1 MSSPTES
8 PLKRFIPIPSEYQ
21 IYDSYTEDPKWQ
33 KKFTVIWTSV
43 LAFSLLLSV
52 PYIVHHFRIGRLYAG
67 LAIRESL
74 HPSQDVSNAARA
86 SAKRDHSQS
95 KWRSTFIGR
104 ALTGVGAMVQSLTL
118 WTLPVPDLSLLK
130 GEVGDC
136 CRKAYFTLSISQI
149 VLVMGYAAAVIA
161 CFVVGANLTQNS
173 NRPGFLALS
182 QLPLIVL
189 LSLKSPLPLPIF
201 VPSLSYEHYNFLH
214 RWTGRTLFLSATV
227 HGAMWIHQFLV
238 TDQHDQISASKSRRG
253 ILAYALMGMVVITSL
268 KPIRRKCYQLFWIA
282 HIMFFVGFFAA
293 VSYHTPYSQPWI
305 WACVSIYAYDLV
317 VRMLRYRI
325 KDATLVP
332 VDKTLT
338 MIYIPDCDAGWLPT
352 QHVLL
357 RVLSGSGIFESH
369 PFTITNAPSTPF
381 SASPRGI
388 ILYAKVAGD
397 WTKKLHD
404 LARDIKSLEVGD
416 DLEEKESFLAANNK
430 ARLSGGG
437 EGMEGMDHPGKRVQV
452 MIDGPY
458 GGLKMDLGQYESV
471 LLVGGGSGIT
481 FILGS
486 IEEALRVR
494 EKGKGPAKV
503 DVAWIVK
510 DLCTIEALTPSLL
523 HLYTLAQR
531 LHLTLTYN
539 LYLTNPPHPLPSA
552 PSLLPV
558 STTLS
563 PYRPEVAQLV
573 RESLPLPPTKTGG
586 ASSLEQGG
594 QLLTDDSVGHQLP
607 HHGEGRGH
615 AGGLAVVACGP
626 EGIVMEAK
634 NAVAGLGIA
643 ERVRCGGVGFHGEC
657 YSL

>member
-1 MSSPTES
+1 MSSSTE
-8 PLKRFIPIPSEYQ
+8 PLRRYIPIPSEYQ
-21 IYDSYTEDPKWQ
+21 IYNSYAEDPKWQ
-33 KKFTVIWTSV
+33 KKFTIIWTSF
-43 LAFSLLLSV
+43 LAFSLLLSI
-52 PYIVHHFRIGRLYAG
+52 PYIIHHFRIGRLYSG

-74 HPSQDVSNAARA
+74 DPSQDVSN
-86 SAKRDHSQS
+86 SSHGNAKRNHSQN
-95 KWRSTFIGR
+95 KWRATFIGR
-104 ALTGVGAMVQSLTL
+104 AVIGVGAMVQSITL
-118 WTLPVPDLSLLK
+118 WTLPMPDLSWLK

-136 CRKAYFTLSISQI
+136 CRRAYFTLSISQI
-149 VLVMGYAAAVIA
+149 ILVMGYAGAVIA

-238 TDQHDQISASKSRRG
+238 TDQHDQITAAKSKRG

-268 KPIRRKCYQLFWIA
+268 RPIRRKCYQLFWMA

-293 VSYHTPYSQPWI
+293 LSYHTPYSRPWI
-305 WACVSIYAYDLV
+305 WPCVAIYAYDLI

-338 MIYIPDCDAGWLPT
+338 MIHIPDCDAGWLPT

-369 PFTITNAPSTPF
+369 PFTITNAPSTAF

-397 WTKKLHD
+397 WTRKLHA
-404 LARDIKSLEVGD
+404 LARDVKSLEVGD
-416 DLEEKESFLAANNK
+416 DLEEKESFLANK
-430 ARLSGGG
+430 AQSERGGNVDE
-437 EGMEGMDHPGKRVQV
+437 EGIDHPGKRVQV

-458 GGLKMDLGQYESV
+458 GGLSMDLGQYESV

-494 EKGKGPAKV
+494 EKGRGPAKV
-503 DVAWIVK
+503 DVAWVVK
-510 DLCTIEALTPSLL
+510 DLCTIEALAPSLL

-531 LHLTLTYN
+531 LSLTLTYN
-539 LYLTNPPHPLPSA
+539 LYLTNPPHPLPST
-552 PSLLPV
+552 PSLLPA

-573 RESLPLPPTKTGG
+573 RESLPLPLTKTQG
-586 ASSLEQGG
+586 ASLEQGRE
-594 QLLTDDSVGHQLP
+594 LLTGGDDGHQVQ

-634 NAVAGLGIA
+634 NAVAGLGIS

-657 YSL
+657 YVL

>member
-1 MSSPTES
+1 MSSSTE
-8 PLKRFIPIPSEYQ
+8 PLRRYIPIPSEYQ
-21 IYDSYTEDPKWQ
+21 IYNSYAEDPKWQ
-33 KKFTVIWTSV
+33 KKFTIIWTSF
-43 LAFSLLLSV
+43 LAFSLLLSI
-52 PYIVHHFRIGRLYAG
+52 PYIIHHFRIGRLYSG

-74 HPSQDVSNAARA
+74 DPSQDVSN
-86 SAKRDHSQS
+86 SSHGNAKRNHSQN
-95 KWRSTFIGR
+95 KWRATFIGR
-104 ALTGVGAMVQSLTL
+104 AVIGVGAMVQSITL
-118 WTLPVPDLSLLK
+118 WTLPMPDLSWLK

-136 CRKAYFTLSISQI
+136 CRRAYFTLSISQI
-149 VLVMGYAAAVIA
+149 ILVMGYAGAVIA

-238 TDQHDQISASKSRRG
+238 TDQHDQITAAKSKRG

-268 KPIRRKCYQLFWIA
+268 RPIRRKCYQLFWMA

-293 VSYHTPYSQPWI
+293 LSYHTPYSRPWI
-305 WACVSIYAYDLV
+305 WPCVAIYAYDLI

-338 MIYIPDCDAGWLPT
+338 MIHIPDCDAGWLPT

-369 PFTITNAPSTPF
+369 PFTITNAPSTAF

-397 WTKKLHD
+397 WTRKLHA
-404 LARDIKSLEVGD
+404 LARDVKSLEVGD
-416 DLEEKESFLAANNK
+416 DLEEKESFLANK
-430 ARLSGGG
+430 AQSERGGNVDE
-437 EGMEGMDHPGKRVQV
+437 EGIDHPGKRVQV

-458 GGLKMDLGQYESV
+458 GGLSMDLGQYESV

-494 EKGKGPAKV
+494 EKGRGPAKV
-503 DVAWIVK
+503 DVAWVVK
-510 DLCTIEALTPSLL
+510 DLCTIEALAPSLL

-531 LHLTLTYN
+531 LSLTLTYN
-539 LYLTNPPHPLPSA
+539 LYLTNPPHPLPST
-552 PSLLPV
+552 PSLLPA

-573 RESLPLPPTKTGG
+573 RESLPLPLTKTQG
-586 ASSLEQGG
+586 ASLEQGRE
-594 QLLTDDSVGHQLP
+594 LLTGGDDGHQVQ

-657 YSL
+657 YVL

>member
-1 MSSPTES
+1 MSSSTE
-8 PLKRFIPIPSEYQ
+8 PLRRYIPIPSEYQ
-21 IYDSYTEDPKWQ
+21 IYNSYAEDPKWQ
-33 KKFTVIWTSV
+33 KKFTIIWTSF
-43 LAFSLLLSV
+43 LAFSLLLSI
-52 PYIVHHFRIGRLYAG
+52 PYIIHHFRIGRLYSG

-74 HPSQDVSNAARA
+74 DPSQDVSN
-86 SAKRDHSQS
+86 SSHGNAKRNHSQN
-95 KWRSTFIGR
+95 KWRATFLGR
-104 ALTGVGAMVQSLTL
+104 AVIGVGAMVQSITL
-118 WTLPVPDLSLLK
+118 WTLPMPDLSWLK

-136 CRKAYFTLSISQI
+136 CRRAYFTLSISQI
-149 VLVMGYAAAVIA
+149 ILVMGYAGAVIA

-238 TDQHDQISASKSRRG
+238 TDQHDQITAAKSKRG

-268 KPIRRKCYQLFWIA
+268 RPIRRKCYQLFWMA

-293 VSYHTPYSQPWI
+293 LSYHTPYSRPWI
-305 WACVSIYAYDLV
+305 WPCVAIYAYDLI

-338 MIYIPDCDAGWLPT
+338 MIHIPDCDAGWLPT
-352 QHVLL
+352 QHILL

-369 PFTITNAPSTPF
+369 PFTITNAPSTAF

-397 WTKKLHD
+397 WTRKLHA
-404 LARDIKSLEVGD
+404 LARDVKSLEVGD
-416 DLEEKESFLAANNK
+416 DLEEKESFLANK
-430 ARLSGGG
+430 AQSEGGG
-437 EGMEGMDHPGKRVQV
+437 NVDEEGIDHPGKRVQV

-458 GGLKMDLGQYESV
+458 GGLSMDLGQYESV

-494 EKGKGPAKV
+494 EKGRGPAKV
-503 DVAWIVK
+503 DVAWVVK
-510 DLCTIEALTPSLL
+510 DLCTIEALAPSLL

-531 LHLTLTYN
+531 LSLTLTYN
-539 LYLTNPPHPLPSA
+539 LYLTNPPHPLPST
-552 PSLLPV
+552 PSLLPA

-573 RESLPLPPTKTGG
+573 RESLPLPLTKTQG
-586 ASSLEQGG
+586 ASLEQGRE
-594 QLLTDDSVGHQLP
+594 LLTGGDDGHQVQ

-657 YSL
+657 YVL

>member
-1 MSSPTES
+1 M
-8 PLKRFIPIPSEYQ
+8 
-21 IYDSYTEDPKWQ
+21 
-33 KKFTVIWTSV
+33 
-43 LAFSLLLSV
+43 
-52 PYIVHHFRIGRLYAG
+52 
-67 LAIRESL
+67 
-74 HPSQDVSNAARA
+74 
-86 SAKRDHSQS
+86 
-95 KWRSTFIGR
+95 
-104 ALTGVGAMVQSLTL
+104 
-118 WTLPVPDLSLLK
+118 PDLSWLK

-136 CRKAYFTLSISQI
+136 CRRAYFTLSVSQI
-149 VLVMGYAAAVIA
+149 VLVLGYAGAVIA
-161 CFVVGANLTQNS
+161 CFVVGASLTQNS

-227 HGAMWIHQFLV
+227 HGAMWIHQFVV
-238 TDQHDQISASKSRRG
+238 TDQYDQIAAAKSKRG

-268 KPIRRKCYQLFWIA
+268 KPIRRKCYQLFWMA

-293 VSYHTPYSQPWI
+293 ISYHTPYSRPWI
-305 WACVSIYAYDLV
+305 WPCVAIYAYDLV

-338 MIYIPDCDAGWLPT
+338 MIHIPDCDAGWLPT

-369 PFTITNAPSTPF
+369 PFTITNAPSTAF

-404 LARDIKSLEVGD
+404 LARDVKSLEVGD
-416 DLEEKESFLAANNK
+416 DLEEKESFLANK
-430 ARLSGGG
+430 AQNEGGVNADE
-437 EGMEGMDHPGKRVQV
+437 EGIDHPGKRVQV

-494 EKGKGPAKV
+494 EKGRGPAKV

-510 DLCTIEALTPSLL
+510 DLCTIEALAPSLL

-531 LHLTLTYN
+531 LRLTLTYN
-539 LYLTNPPHPLPSA
+539 LYLTDPPHPLPST
-552 PSLLPV
+552 PSLLPA

-573 RESLPLPPTKTGG
+573 RESLPLPLTKAQETL
-586 ASSLEQGG
+586 LEQGRELITG
-594 QLLTDDSVGHQLP
+594 DDDGHQTQ

-634 NAVAGLGIA
+634 SAVAGLGIA

-657 YSL
+657 YLL

>member
-1 MSSPTES
+1 MS
-8 PLKRFIPIPSEYQ
+8 
-21 IYDSYTEDPKWQ
+21 DS
-33 KKFTVIWTSV
+33 S
-43 LAFSLLLSV
+43 
-52 PYIVHHFRIGRLYAG
+52 HG
-67 LAIRESL
+67 
-74 HPSQDVSNAARA
+74 N
-86 SAKRDHSQS
+86 AKRSHSQN
-95 KWRSTFIGR
+95 KWRGTFIGR
-104 ALTGVGAMVQSLTL
+104 AVTGVGAIVQSITL
-118 WTLPVPDLSLLK
+118 WTLPMPDLSWLK

-136 CRKAYFTLSISQI
+136 CRRAYFTLSVSQI
-149 VLVMGYAAAVIA
+149 VLVLGYAGAVIA
-161 CFVVGANLTQNS
+161 CFVVGASLTQNS

-227 HGAMWIHQFLV
+227 HGAMWIHQFVV
-238 TDQHDQISASKSRRG
+238 TDQYDQIAAAKSKRG

-268 KPIRRKCYQLFWIA
+268 KPIRRKCYQLFWMA

-293 VSYHTPYSQPWI
+293 ISYHTPYSRPWI
-305 WACVSIYAYDLV
+305 WPCVAIYAYDLV

-338 MIYIPDCDAGWLPT
+338 MIHIPDCDAGWLPT

-369 PFTITNAPSTPF
+369 PFTITNAPSTAF

-404 LARDIKSLEVGD
+404 LARDVKSLEVGD
-416 DLEEKESFLAANNK
+416 DLEEKESFLANK
-430 ARLSGGG
+430 AQNEGGVNADE
-437 EGMEGMDHPGKRVQV
+437 EGIDHPGKRVQV

-494 EKGKGPAKV
+494 EKGRGPAKV

-510 DLCTIEALTPSLL
+510 DLCTIEALAPSLL

-531 LHLTLTYN
+531 LRLTLTYN
-539 LYLTNPPHPLPSA
+539 LYLTDPPHPLPST
-552 PSLLPV
+552 PSLLPA

-573 RESLPLPPTKTGG
+573 RESLPLPLTKAQETL
-586 ASSLEQGG
+586 LEQGRELITG
-594 QLLTDDSVGHQLP
+594 DDDGHQTQ

-634 NAVAGLGIA
+634 SAVAGLGIA

-657 YSL
+657 YLL

>member
-1 MSSPTES
+1 MSSSTE
-8 PLKRFIPIPSEYQ
+8 PLRRYIPIPSEYQ
-21 IYDSYTEDPKWQ
+21 IYNSYAEDPKWQ
-33 KKFTVIWTSV
+33 KKFTIIWTSF
-43 LAFSLLLSV
+43 LAFSLLLSI
-52 PYIVHHFRIGRLYAG
+52 PYIIHHFRIGRLYSG

-74 HPSQDVSNAARA
+74 DPSQDVSN
-86 SAKRDHSQS
+86 SSHGNAKRNHSQN
-95 KWRSTFIGR
+95 KWRATFIGR
-104 ALTGVGAMVQSLTL
+104 AVIGVGAMVQSITL
-118 WTLPVPDLSLLK
+118 WTLPMPDLSWLK

-136 CRKAYFTLSISQI
+136 CRRAYFTLSISQI
-149 VLVMGYAAAVIA
+149 ILVMGYAGAVIA

-238 TDQHDQISASKSRRG
+238 TDQHDQITAAKSKRG

-268 KPIRRKCYQLFWIA
+268 RPIRRKCYQLFWMA

-293 VSYHTPYSQPWI
+293 LSYHTPYSRPWI
-305 WACVSIYAYDLV
+305 WPCVAIYAYDLI

-338 MIYIPDCDAGWLPT
+338 MIHIPDCDAGWLPT
-352 QHVLL
+352 QHILL

-369 PFTITNAPSTPF
+369 PFTITNAPSTAF

-397 WTKKLHD
+397 WTRKLHA
-404 LARDIKSLEVGD
+404 LARDVKSLEVGD
-416 DLEEKESFLAANNK
+416 DLEEKESFLANK
-430 ARLSGGG
+430 AQSEGGG
-437 EGMEGMDHPGKRVQV
+437 NVDEEGIDHPGKRVQV

-458 GGLKMDLGQYESV
+458 GGLSMDLGQYESV

-494 EKGKGPAKV
+494 EKGRGPAKV
-503 DVAWIVK
+503 DVAWVVK
-510 DLCTIEALTPSLL
+510 DLCTIEALAPSLL

-531 LHLTLTYN
+531 LSLTLTYN
-539 LYLTNPPHPLPSA
+539 LYLTNPPHPLPST
-552 PSLLPV
+552 PSLLPA

-573 RESLPLPPTKTGG
+573 RESLPLPLTKTQG
-586 ASSLEQGG
+586 ASLEQGRE
-594 QLLTDDSVGHQLP
+594 LLTGGDDGHQVQ

-657 YSL
+657 YVL